1 MSEMKSCRD
10 WVTLSEVDGDEET
23 VANCG
28 ALLHKLGLMHGTT
41 TTTLTIYVVTFSEQ
55 KRPN

>member
-1 MSEMKSCRD
+1 MKSCRD

-28 ALLHKLGLMHGTT
+28 ALLHKLGLMHEISDGLNTS
-41 TTTLTIYVVTFSEQ
+41 L
-55 KRPN
+55 KDH